1 MKLPPEW
8 PEHISRLLLIGLAAA
23 VLFFGT
29 WAALPDSAWNGLMS
43 GLFPKL
49 RPDSPRLAIDS
60 FTHEQVPGELRLRL
74 QIHNASSVALER
86 VQAVLSIYDARGTQL
101 NTLLYP
107 IEPPQI
113 APGQPVE
120 VTISFPETAPIS
132 QYAVYF
138 KTAAGE
144 IIPHDKTF

>member
-8 PEHISRLLLIGLAAA
+8 PEHLSRLLLIGLAAA
-23 VLFFGT
+23 VLLFGT
-29 WAALPDSAWNGLMS
+29 WAALPDSVWNGLMA
-43 GLFPKL
+43 GVFPKL
-49 RPDSPRLAIDS
+49 RPDSPRIDIDS
-60 FTHEQVPGELRLRL
+60 FTHEQAPGELRLHLR
-74 QIHNASSVALER
+74 IHNASNVMLEK

-113 APGQPVE
+113 APGQAVE
-120 VTISFPETAPIS
+120 VTISFPESAPIS

-144 IIPHDKTF
+144 IIPHNKPF

>member
-1 MKLPPEW
+1 MKLSPDW
-8 PEHISRLLLIGLAAA
+8 PEHLSRLLLIGLAAA

-29 WAALPDSAWNGLMS
+29 WAALPDSVWNGLLT

-49 RPDSPRLAIDS
+49 RPDSPRIAIDS

-74 QIHNASSVALER
+74 QLHNASSVPLEK

-113 APGQPVE
+113 VPGQSVQ
-120 VTISFPETAPIS
+120 VTISFPGNAPIS

-144 IIPHDKTF
+144 IIPHDKPF